1 MQITC
6 AIHSLNQVTSFAF
19 PLSPSLPPSL
29 TPLLSSQHVD
39 DSSPLSTRW
48 IPYSDSC
55 EPAPDWIHS
64 IQSHDLSSL
73 SWLAN
78 RTILVLGDSV
88 DRNGLQH
95 MAEML
100 GLPRY
105 CVPYDDFDKKG
116 VVPEGWDER
125 GIPWVVEIPWL
136 GTYFTN
142 GFFYGLVS
150 QDLFL
155 LTSWSEET
163 DSKIIALLPLALYAT
178 LNPIYNTTGRRR

>member
-1 MQITC
+1 
-6 AIHSLNQVTSFAF
+6 
-19 PLSPSLPPSL
+19 
-29 TPLLSSQHVD
+29 
-39 DSSPLSTRW
+39 
-48 IPYSDSC
+48 
-55 EPAPDWIHS
+55 
-64 IQSHDLSSL
+64 
-73 SWLAN
+73 
-78 RTILVLGDSV
+78 
-88 DRNGLQH
+88 

-150 QDLFL
+150 LHYFDSRVEVERLIRTSPPFPFL
-155 LTSWSEET
+155 SSLS
-163 DSKIIALLPLALYAT
+163 P
-178 LNPIYNTTGRRR
+178 